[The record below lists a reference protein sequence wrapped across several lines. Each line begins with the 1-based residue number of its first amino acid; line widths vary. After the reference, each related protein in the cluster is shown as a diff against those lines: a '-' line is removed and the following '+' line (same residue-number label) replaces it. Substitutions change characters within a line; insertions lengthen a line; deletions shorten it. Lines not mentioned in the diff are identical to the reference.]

1 MLRAEDLPLRPK
13 QTRTQAA
20 KRKRR
25 AAFSLPVANAYPS
38 KQETV
43 STERTQQQG
52 RLVLSNFTRV
62 RFQTSAEK
70 DPSTVGSRSGA
81 GEQAFAKII
90 SPLTHI
96 PGVPGAADYGQGRKQ
111 TVQRGY
117 LIRFPFRPFPLFRVV
132 VSRMRLRQYRRGSYG
147 QKTTQVSCSSPEWP
161 LRT

>member
-43 STERTQQQG
+43 STERTQKQG

-96 PGVPGAADYGQGRKQ
+96 PVFLAFLAQQTTAKAESKRYKGV
-111 TVQRGY
+111 T
-117 LIRFPFRPFPLFRVV
+117 
-132 VSRMRLRQYRRGSYG
+132 
-147 QKTTQVSCSSPEWP
+147 SSDFHSDHSLSLE
-161 LRT
+161 